1 MKIVIFDLDE
11 TLGYFTE
18 FGILWDCL
26 NKYLCKN
33 NNINTSNIILNQII
47 FNNILNLY
55 PEFVRPNIINILKYL
70 VHQKKTLSCEK
81 IMIYTNNQG
90 SKEWINNIIKYFEN
104 EINYSLFD
112 QIISAFK
119 QNGKIIEICRT
130 TSSKTHKDLIKCTKI
145 PKNTEICFIDDCFYP
160 EMTSDNIYYIIIKPY
175 YYDLK
180 FETMVERLIN
190 SKILNEY
197 IIDVNDFQDNIITN
211 YKKYNY
217 PFIFKTNE
225 EYEIDKILGRQ
236 IMTHLEFFFSK
247 SDNCDKK
254 NEKKINKTKKNKFTI
269 KKIGKNKTKK
279 NH

>member
-18 FGILWDCL
+18 FGIFWDCL
-26 NKYLCKN
+26 NKYLYKN
-33 NNINTSNIILNQII
+33 NNINTSNLLNQNF
-47 FNNILNLY
+47 FNSILNLY
-55 PEFVRPNIINILKYL
+55 PEFIRPNIINILKYL
-70 VHQKKTLSCEK
+70 VHEKKTLTCEK
-81 IMIYTNNQG
+81 VMIYTNNQG
-90 SKEWINNIIKYFEN
+90 PKEWVNYIIKYFEN

-119 QNGKIIEICRT
+119 QNGKVLEICRT

-145 PKNTEICFIDDCFYP
+145 PKNTEICFIDDSFYP
-160 EMTSDNIYYIIIKPY
+160 KMTNDNIYYIIIKPY

-180 FETMVERLIN
+180 IETMNKRLIN
-190 SKILNEY
+190 SKILNDFM
-197 IIDVNDFQDNIITN
+197 IDENEFQDIMITN

-254 NEKKINKTKKNKFTI
+254 NEKKINKTKKNKLS
-269 KKIGKNKTKK
+269 KNKTKK
-279 NH
+279 NYYFNS